1 MPEPVDPTL
10 ASVAAYTPV
19 ADDYERAFADR
30 RAAEVERFAR
40 SLAPGSRVLDAGCGP
55 GRDLAR
61 LAAAG
66 HDPVGLELNAAFVE
80 RARRHAPVVHGDL
93 RDVAALFA
101 DERFD
106 GVWADASLVH
116 LERGAAARAIHDLA
130 ALLEPGGRLFVSV
143 RSTGED
149 GWVDEPDGR
158 RWYSVWSADELA
170 DAVVAA
176 GCAVDELVPGAYTQ
190 LWATR

>member
-130 ALLEPGGRLFVSV
+130 VLLEPGGRLFVSV

-176 GCAVDELVPGAYTQ
+176 GCSIDELVPGAYTQ

>member
-176 GCAVDELVPGAYTQ
+176 GCSIDEFVPGAYTQ

>member
-61 LAAAG
+61 FAAAG

-116 LERGAAARAIHDLA
+116 LERGAAARAIYDLA

-176 GCAVDELVPGAYTQ
+176 GCSIDELVPGAYTQ

>member
-93 RDVAALFA
+93 RDVAAPFA

-143 RSTGED
+143 RSTGGV

-176 GCAVDELVPGAYTQ
+176 GCSIDELVPGAYTQ